1 VVAFD
6 VMSRDLKG
14 EGVLSMIFRCLDR
27 RWEGKTLL
35 NGDVLLLNGYVSHLF
50 VKIMLI
56 CKCWQ

>member
-14 EGVLSMIFRCLDR
+14 EGVVSKIFRCLDR
-27 RWEGKTLL
+27 RREGKTLK
-35 NGDVLLLNGYVSHLF
+35 NGYVPNLF

-56 CKCWQ
+56 CKCWL